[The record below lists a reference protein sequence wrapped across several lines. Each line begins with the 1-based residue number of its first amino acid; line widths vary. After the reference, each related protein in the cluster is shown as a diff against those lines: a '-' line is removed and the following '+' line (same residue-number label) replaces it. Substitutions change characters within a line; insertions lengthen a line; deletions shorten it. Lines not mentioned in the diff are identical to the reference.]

1 MAEWAADED
10 FLKKLADEG
19 RGEYHR
25 ASKLASFLEQLPA
38 PPPSKTKQKTDAA
51 PDWSAASWSPFLAA
65 FFVLFTG
72 VVAAEWFLRRR
83 WGMV

>member
-19 RGEYHR
+19 HGEYRHGTQ
-25 ASKLASFLEQLPA
+25 LAEFLENL
-38 PPPSKTKQKTDAA
+38 PPPPWSKTQSKIDAR
-51 PDWSAASWSPFLAA
+51 PDWNPASGWWFLVL

-72 VVAAEWFLRRR
+72 VLAGEWFLRRR